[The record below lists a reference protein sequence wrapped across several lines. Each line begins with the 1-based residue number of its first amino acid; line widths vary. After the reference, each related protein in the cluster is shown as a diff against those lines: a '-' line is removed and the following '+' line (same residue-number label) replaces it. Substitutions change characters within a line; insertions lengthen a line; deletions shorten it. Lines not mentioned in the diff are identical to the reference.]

1 MGRSLQH
8 ESLHSLGYLHM
19 LLRILEHLYGPFTAL
34 KSPNIYQNAH
44 FSAFRALQ
52 LGPLV
57 ADRKS

>member
-1 MGRSLQH
+1 
-8 ESLHSLGYLHM
+8 M
-19 LLRILEHLYGPFTAL
+19 LLRILKHLYGPFTAL